1 MLLYR
6 VAPQLY
12 ANDLSGRGAQLF
24 GGRWNPKGWTALYT
38 AESAASAML
47 EYLPHYPETC
57 APPDLVLVTI
67 EAPDTITIQKVDAAS
82 LPDNWSARPPAAGTV
97 LLGREWLL
105 TGKTVAL
112 RVPSIMLPY
121 GKAWNLVLNPAHPE
135 YGGIRIAEV
144 VPLPVDPRL
153 AEKLGGAGA

>member
-6 VAPQLY
+6 VTPQPY
-12 ANDLSGRGAQLF
+12 AHDLSGRGAQLY
-24 GGRWNPKGWTALYT
+24 GGRWNPKGWAALYT

-47 EYLPHYPETC
+47 EYLPHFSETC

-67 EAPDTITIQKVDAAS
+67 EAPDTMTIQHIDAAS
-82 LPDNWSARPPAAGTV
+82 LPDRWNARPPATGTA
-97 LLGREWLL
+97 LLGKEWLQL
-105 TGKTVAL
+105 GKAVAL

-121 GKAWNLVLNPAHPE
+121 GKAWNLVLNPGHPE
-135 YGGIRIAEV
+135 YDGIRVVEV

-153 AEKLGGAGA
+153 AEKLVGTGL